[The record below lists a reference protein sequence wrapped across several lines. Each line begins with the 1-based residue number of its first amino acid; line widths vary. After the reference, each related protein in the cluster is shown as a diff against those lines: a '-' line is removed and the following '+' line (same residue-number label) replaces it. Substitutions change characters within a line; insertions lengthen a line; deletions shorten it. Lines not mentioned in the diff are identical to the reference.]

1 MLSIKNYQSN
11 LKYYYGFY
19 TGSVDGKV
27 GSKTKSAVKSYQ
39 KFKGLTQDGI
49 YGSKTDSA
57 LVTDIKELQQLLN
70 KKGYKLTVDGIIG
83 SATLTAIKDVQKK
96 NNLIVDGIAGE
107 NTIKVLGGNTGS
119 SNPYSGSLTNWEEY
133 PHFDKTEFKC
143 QCGGKYCNG
152 YPADIS
158 PKLID
163 ILEKLRAYF
172 GKPIT
177 ITSGLRC
184 KKHNA
189 EVSGSSSTSKHM
201 EGKAADIYIPGV
213 DKAKIKAKAYELGAA
228 YCYYG
233 TAGMGEAVHI
243 NV

>member
-1 MLSIKNYQSN
+1 MLSVKNYQSN

-27 GSKTKSAVKSYQ
+27 GSKTTSAVKSYQ
-39 KFKGLTQDGI
+39 KFKGLTKDGI

-57 LVTDIKELQQLLN
+57 LISDIKNLQTLLN
-70 KKGYKLTVDGIIG
+70 KNGAKLTVDGIIG
-83 SATLTAIKDVQKK
+83 SATVSAIKSFQKK
-96 NNLIVDGIAGE
+96 KGLSKDCIAGAD
-107 NTIKVLGGNTGS
+107 TIKALSGTS
-119 SNPYSGSLTNWEEY
+119 SSSSSSSTVNWDNVKY
-133 PHFDKTEFKC
+133 FKKSEFKC

-152 YPADIS
+152 YPANIS

-172 GKPIT
+172 GKPVT

-184 KKHNA
+184 SKHNA
-189 EVSGSSSTSKHM
+189 EVGGVSNSQHQY
-201 EGKAADIYIPGV
+201 GKAADIYIAGV
-213 DKAKIKAKAYELGAA
+213 DKAKIKAKAYEYGAK
-228 YCYYG
+228 YSYYG
-233 TAGMGEAVHI
+233 TASMGNAVHI

>member
-1 MLSIKNYQSN
+1 MLSVKNYQSN

-57 LVTDIKELQQLLN
+57 LIKDIKNLQTLLN
-70 KKGYKLTVDGIIG
+70 KQGNKLSVDGIIG
-83 SATLTAIKDVQKK
+83 SATISAIKSFQEKK
-96 NNLIVDGIAGE
+96 GLKVDGIAGAD
-107 NTIKVLGGNTGS
+107 TIKALSGTNVGS
-119 SNPYSGSLTNWEEY
+119 SSLSAVNW
-133 PHFDKTEFKC
+133 DKVKYFKKSEFKC
-143 QCGGKYCNG
+143 QCGSKYCNG
-152 YPADIS
+152 YPAEMS
-158 PKLID
+158 SKLID
-163 ILEKLRAYF
+163 ILEELRVYF

-184 KKHNA
+184 SKHNA
-189 EVSGSSSTSKHM
+189 EVGGVSNSQHQY
-201 EGKAADIYIPGV
+201 GKAADIYIAGV

-228 YCYYG
+228 YSYYG

>member
-27 GSKTKSAVKSYQ
+27 GSKTTSAVKSYQ

-57 LVTDIKELQQLLN
+57 LISDIKNLQTLLN
-70 KKGYKLTVDGIIG
+70 KNGAKLTVDGIIG
-83 SATLTAIKDVQKK
+83 NATVSAIKSFQKK
-96 NNLIVDGIAGE
+96 KGLSQDGIAGA
-107 NTIKVLGGNTGS
+107 NTIKALGGTSTS
-119 SNPYSGSLTNWEEY
+119 SSSTVNW
-133 PHFDKTEFKC
+133 DKVKYFKKSEFKC

-152 YPADIS
+152 YPAEMS
-158 PKLID
+158 SKLIN
-163 ILEKLRAYF
+163 ILEELRVYF

-184 KKHNA
+184 SKHNA
-189 EVSGSSSTSKHM
+189 AVGGVSNSMHQY
-201 EGKAADIYIPGV
+201 GKAADIYIPGV

>member
-1 MLSIKNYQSN
+1 MLSVKNYQSN

-19 TGSVDGKV
+19 KGSIDGKV

-39 KFKGLTQDGI
+39 KFKGLKVDGI
-49 YGSKTDSA
+49 YGPDTDKA
-57 LVTDIKELQQLLN
+57 LVNDVKELQQLLN
-70 KKGYKLTVDGIIG
+70 KHGFNLAVDGIIG
-83 SATLTAIKDVQKK
+83 NDTISAIKSIQSKK
-96 NNLIVDGIAGE
+96 GLKVDGIAGA
-107 NTIKVLGGNTGS
+107 NTIKALGGS
-119 SNPYSGSLTNWEEY
+119 SASSSSSSSSLINWNSVKY
-133 PHFDKTEFKC
+133 FKKSEFKC

-189 EVSGSSSTSKHM
+189 EVGGVSNSQHQY
-201 EGKAADIYIPGV
+201 GKAADIYIAGV

-228 YCYYG
+228 YSYYG

>member
-1 MLSIKNYQSN
+1 MLSVKNYQSN

-27 GSKTKSAVKSYQ
+27 GSKTTSAVKSYQ

-57 LVTDIKELQQLLN
+57 LVTDIKNLQTLLN
-70 KKGYKLTVDGIIG
+70 KQGANLTVDGIIG
-83 SATLTAIKDVQKK
+83 SATISAIKSFQSKK
-96 NNLIVDGIAGE
+96 GLKVDGIAGAD
-107 NTIKVLGGNTGS
+107 TIKALKETNVDS
-119 SNPYSGSLTNWEEY
+119 SSSSTVNW
-133 PHFDKTEFKC
+133 DKVKYFKKSEFKC

-152 YPADIS
+152 YPAEMS
-158 PKLID
+158 SKLID
-163 ILEKLRAYF
+163 ILEELRVYF

-189 EVSGSSSTSKHM
+189 AVGGVSNSQHQY
-201 EGKAADIYIPGV
+201 GKAADIYIAGV
-213 DKAKIKAKAYELGAA
+213 GKAKIKAKAYELGAT
-228 YCYYG
+228 YSYYG

>member
-1 MLSIKNYQSN
+1 MLNVKNYQSN

-27 GSKTKSAVKSYQ
+27 GSKTTSAVKSYQ

-57 LVTDIKELQQLLN
+57 LISDIKNLQTLLN
-70 KKGYKLTVDGIIG
+70 KNGAKLTVDGIIG
-83 SATLTAIKDVQKK
+83 SATVSAIKSFQKK
-96 NNLIVDGIAGE
+96 KGLSQDGIAGS
-107 NTIKVLGGNTGS
+107 NTIKALKNTS
-119 SNPYSGSLTNWEEY
+119 SSSSSSSKVNWNKVKY
-133 PHFDKTEFKC
+133 FKKSEFKC

-152 YPADIS
+152 YPAEMS
-158 PKLID
+158 PKLIN
-163 ILEKLRAYF
+163 ILEELRIYF

-189 EVSGSSSTSKHM
+189 AVGGVSNSMHQY
-201 EGKAADIYIPGV
+201 GKAADIYIAGV
-213 DKAKIKAKAYELGAA
+213 NKAKIKSKAYEYGAK

>member
-1 MLSIKNYQSN
+1 MLSVKNYQSN

-57 LVTDIKELQQLLN
+57 LIKDIKNLQTLLN
-70 KKGYKLTVDGIIG
+70 KQGNKLSVDGIIG
-83 SATLTAIKDVQKK
+83 TATISAIKSFQKK
-96 NNLIVDGIAGE
+96 KGLTQDGIAGA
-107 NTIKVLGGNTGS
+107 NTIKALGGS
-119 SNPYSGSLTNWEEY
+119 SASSLINWEKVKY
-133 PHFDKTEFKC
+133 FKKSEFKC

-163 ILEKLRAYF
+163 ILEKLRTYF

-189 EVSGSSSTSKHM
+189 EVGGVSNSQHQY
-201 EGKAADIYIPGV
+201 GKAADIYIPGI

-233 TAGMGEAVHI
+233 TANMGNAVHI

>member
-11 LKYYYGFY
+11 LKYYYRFY
-19 TGSVDGKV
+19 TGEIDGKV
-27 GSKTKSAVKSYQ
+27 GSKTTSAVKSYQ

-57 LVTDIKELQQLLN
+57 LVTDIKNLQNLLN
-70 KKGYKLTVDGIIG
+70 KQGANLTVDGIIG
-83 SATLTAIKDVQKK
+83 SATISAIKSFQSKK
-96 NNLIVDGIAGE
+96 GLKVDGIAGAD
-107 NTIKVLGGNTGS
+107 TIKALKETNVDS
-119 SNPYSGSLTNWEEY
+119 SSSSTINWNNIKYFKKE
-133 PHFDKTEFKC
+133 EFKC

-152 YPADIS
+152 YPAEMS
-158 PKLID
+158 SKLID
-163 ILEKLRAYF
+163 ILEELRVYF

-184 KKHNA
+184 SKHNVA
-189 EVSGSSSTSKHM
+189 VGGVSNSQHQY
-201 EGKAADIYIPGV
+201 GKAADIYIPGV

>member
-1 MLSIKNYQSN
+1 MLSVKNYQSN
-11 LKYYYGFY
+11 LKYLYGFY
-19 TGSVDGKV
+19 TGSIDGKN
-27 GSKTKSAVKSYQ
+27 GPKTKSGVESYQ
-39 KFKGLTQDGI
+39 KFKGLKVDGI
-49 YGSKTDSA
+49 YGPDTDKA
-57 LVTDIKELQQLLN
+57 LVNDVKELQQLLN
-70 KKGYKLTVDGIIG
+70 KHGFNLAVDGIIG
-83 SATLTAIKDVQKK
+83 NDTINAIKSIQSKK
-96 NNLIVDGIAGE
+96 GLKIDGIAGAD
-107 NTIKVLGGNTGS
+107 TIKALKGS
-119 SNPYSGSLTNWEEY
+119 TSVS
-133 PHFDKTEFKC
+133 KTDWIKFKYFKKEEFKC

-228 YCYYG
+228 YSYYG
-233 TAGMGEAVHI
+233 TSNMGNAVHI

>member
-1 MLSIKNYQSN
+1 MLSVKNYQSN

-27 GSKTKSAVKSYQ
+27 GSKTTSAVKSYQ

-57 LVTDIKELQQLLN
+57 LIKDIKNLQTLLN
-70 KKGYKLTVDGIIG
+70 KNGAKLTVDGIIG
-83 SATLTAIKDVQKK
+83 SSTVSAIKAFQKK
-96 NNLIVDGIAGE
+96 KGLTVDGIAGA
-107 NTIKVLGGNTGS
+107 NTIKILGGTSTS
-119 SNPYSGSLTNWEEY
+119 SSLINW
-133 PHFDKTEFKC
+133 DKVMYFKKSEFKC

-163 ILEKLRAYF
+163 ILEKMRAYF

-184 KKHNA
+184 SKHNA
-189 EVSGSSSTSKHM
+189 EVGGVSNSQHQY
-201 EGKAADIYIPGV
+201 GKAADIYIAGV

-228 YCYYG
+228 YSYYG
-233 TAGMGEAVHI
+233 TANMGNAVHI

>member
-19 TGSVDGKV
+19 TGEIDGKV
-27 GSKTKSAVKSYQ
+27 GSKTTSAVKSYQ

-49 YGSKTDSA
+49 YGSKTDSE
-57 LVTDIKELQQLLN
+57 LVTDIKNLQILLN
-70 KKGYKLTVDGIIG
+70 KNGAKLTVDGIIG
-83 SATLTAIKDVQKK
+83 SATISAIKDIQSKK
-96 NNLIVDGIAGE
+96 GLTVDGIAGE
-107 NTIKVLGGNTGS
+107 NTIKALNGTSASS
-119 SNPYSGSLTNWEEY
+119 SNSDSSLINWNSVKY
-133 PHFDKTEFKC
+133 FKKSEFKC

-152 YPADIS
+152 YPAEMS
-158 PKLID
+158 LKLIN
-163 ILEKLRAYF
+163 ILEELRVYF

-189 EVSGSSSTSKHM
+189 AVGGVSNSMHQY
-201 EGKAADIYIPGV
+201 GKAADIYIPGV

-228 YCYYG
+228 YSYYG

>member
-11 LKYYYGFY
+11 LKYFYGFY
-19 TGSVDGKV
+19 TGEIDGKV
-27 GSKTKSAVKSYQ
+27 GSKTKSAIKSYQ
-39 KFKGLTQDGI
+39 KFAGLKQDGI
-49 YGSKTDSA
+49 YGKDTDKA
-57 LVTDIKELQQLLN
+57 LTTDVKELQQLLN
-70 KKGYKLTVDGIIG
+70 KNGFNLAVDGIIG
-83 SATLTAIKDVQKK
+83 NDTENAIKSIQSK
-96 NNLIVDGIAGE
+96 NGLKVDGIAGAD
-107 NTIKVLGGNTGS
+107 TIKALKGITNSTS
-119 SNPYSGSLTNWEEY
+119 SKVNW
-133 PHFDKTEFKC
+133 DKVKYFKKSEFKC

-152 YPADIS
+152 YPAEMS

-163 ILEKLRAYF
+163 ILEELRKYF

-184 KKHNA
+184 KQHNKNVGG
-189 EVSGSSSTSKHM
+189 VSNSQHQY
-201 EGKAADIYIPGV
+201 GKAADIYISGV

-233 TAGMGEAVHI
+233 TSNMGNAVHI

>member
-1 MLSIKNYQSN
+1 M
-11 LKYYYGFY
+11 
-19 TGSVDGKV
+19 
-27 GSKTKSAVKSYQ
+27 
-39 KFKGLTQDGI
+39 TQDGI

-57 LVTDIKELQQLLN
+57 LIKDIKNLQTLLN
-70 KKGYKLTVDGIIG
+70 KQGNKLSVDGIIG
-83 SATLTAIKDVQKK
+83 TATISAIKSFQRKK
-96 NNLIVDGIAGE
+96 GLSQDGIAGS
-107 NTIKVLGGNTGS
+107 NTIKALKNTS
-119 SNPYSGSLTNWEEY
+119 SSSSSSSKVNW
-133 PHFDKTEFKC
+133 DKVKYFKKSEFKC
-143 QCGGKYCNG
+143 QCRGKYCNG
-152 YPADIS
+152 YPAEMS
-158 PKLID
+158 SKLID

-189 EVSGSSSTSKHM
+189 EVGCVSNSQHQY
-201 EGKAADIYIPGV
+201 GKAADIYIAGV
-213 DKAKIKAKAYELGAA
+213 DKAKIKAKAYEYGAK

>member
-1 MLSIKNYQSN
+1 MLSVKNYQSN

-57 LVTDIKELQQLLN
+57 LIKDIKNLQTLLN
-70 KKGYKLTVDGIIG
+70 KNGAKLTVDGIIG
-83 SATLTAIKDVQKK
+83 SATVSAIKSFQKK
-96 NNLIVDGIAGE
+96 KGLTVDGIAGA
-107 NTIKVLGGNTGS
+107 NTIKALGGS
-119 SNPYSGSLTNWEEY
+119 SASSSSSSSSLINWSSVKY
-133 PHFDKTEFKC
+133 FKKSEFKC

-163 ILEKLRAYF
+163 ILEALREYF

-189 EVSGSSSTSKHM
+189 EVGGVSNSQHQY
-201 EGKAADIYIPGV
+201 GKAADIYIPGI

-233 TAGMGEAVHI
+233 TSNMGNAVHI

>member
-1 MLSIKNYQSN
+1 M
-11 LKYYYGFY
+11 
-19 TGSVDGKV
+19 
-27 GSKTKSAVKSYQ
+27 
-39 KFKGLTQDGI
+39 TQDGI

-57 LVTDIKELQQLLN
+57 LIKDIKNLQTLLN
-70 KKGYKLTVDGIIG
+70 KQGNKLSVDGIIG
-83 SATLTAIKDVQKK
+83 TATISAIKSFQRKK
-96 NNLIVDGIAGE
+96 GLSQDGIAGS
-107 NTIKVLGGNTGS
+107 NTIKALKNTS
-119 SNPYSGSLTNWEEY
+119 SSSSSSSKVNW
-133 PHFDKTEFKC
+133 DKVKYFKKSEFKC
-143 QCGGKYCNG
+143 QCRGKYCNG
-152 YPADIS
+152 YPAEMS
-158 PKLID
+158 SKLID

-189 EVSGSSSTSKHM
+189 EVGGVSNSQHQY
-201 EGKAADIYIPGV
+201 GKAADIYIAGV
-213 DKAKIKAKAYELGAA
+213 DKAKIKAKAYEYGAK

>member
-1 MLSIKNYQSN
+1 MLSVKKYQSN

-19 TGSVDGKV
+19 TGAIDGKN
-27 GSKTKSAVKSYQ
+27 GPKTKSGVESYQ
-39 KFKGLTQDGI
+39 KFKGLKVDGI
-49 YGSKTDSA
+49 YGPDTDKA
-57 LVTDIKELQQLLN
+57 LVNDVKELQQLLN
-70 KKGYKLTVDGIIG
+70 KHGFNLAVDGIIG
-83 SATLTAIKDVQKK
+83 NDTINAIKSIQSKK
-96 NNLIVDGIAGE
+96 GLKVDGIAGAD
-107 NTIKVLGGNTGS
+107 TIKALKGTS
-119 SNPYSGSLTNWEEY
+119 SSTSSSSTVNWNNIKYFKKE
-133 PHFDKTEFKC
+133 EFKC

-152 YPADIS
+152 YPTDIS

-189 EVSGSSSTSKHM
+189 AVGGVSNSQHM
-201 EGKAADIYIPGV
+201 YGKAADIYIPGV
-213 DKAKIKAKAYELGAA
+213 DKAKIKAKAYEYGAK

>member
-1 MLSIKNYQSN
+1 MLSVKNYQSN

-57 LVTDIKELQQLLN
+57 LISDIKNLQTLLN
-70 KKGYKLTVDGIIG
+70 KNGAKLTVDGIIG
-83 SATLTAIKDVQKK
+83 SATVSAIKSFQKK
-96 NNLIVDGIAGE
+96 KGLTQDGIAGDD
-107 NTIKVLGGNTGS
+107 TIKALSGTS
-119 SNPYSGSLTNWEEY
+119 SSSSSSSSSKVNWNKVKY
-133 PHFDKTEFKC
+133 FKKSEFKC

-163 ILEKLRAYF
+163 ILEELRVYF

-189 EVSGSSSTSKHM
+189 AVGGVSNSQHQY
-201 EGKAADIYIPGV
+201 GKAADIYIAGV
-213 DKAKIKAKAYELGAA
+213 GKAKIKVKAYELGAA
-228 YCYYG
+228 YSYYG

>member
-1 MLSIKNYQSN
+1 MLNVKQVQTN

-19 TGSVDGKV
+19 TGEIDGKV
-27 GSKTKSAVKSYQ
+27 GSKTTSAVKSYQ

-57 LVTDIKELQQLLN
+57 LISDIKNLQTLLN
-70 KKGYKLTVDGIIG
+70 KNGAKLTVDGIIG
-83 SATLTAIKDVQKK
+83 NATVSAIKSFQKK
-96 NNLIVDGIAGE
+96 KGLSQDGIAGS
-107 NTIKVLGGNTGS
+107 NTIKALKNIS
-119 SNPYSGSLTNWEEY
+119 SSSSSSSKVNW
-133 PHFDKTEFKC
+133 DKVKYFKKSEFKC

-152 YPADIS
+152 YPAEIN

-201 EGKAADIYIPGV
+201 EGKAADIYISGV
-213 DKAKIKAKAYELGAA
+213 DKAKIKSKAYSLGAA
-228 YCYYG
+228 YSYYG
-233 TAGMGEAVHI
+233 TANMGNAVHI

>member
-1 MLSIKNYQSN
+1 MLSVKNYQSN

-19 TGSVDGKV
+19 TGSIDGKV

-57 LVTDIKELQQLLN
+57 LIKDIKNLQTLLN
-70 KKGYKLTVDGIIG
+70 KQGNKLSIDGIIG
-83 SATLTAIKDVQKK
+83 TATISAIKSFQKK
-96 NNLIVDGIAGE
+96 KGLTQDGIAGA
-107 NTIKVLGGNTGS
+107 NTIKALGGS
-119 SNPYSGSLTNWEEY
+119 SASSSSSSSSLINWNSVKY
-133 PHFDKTEFKC
+133 FKKSEFKC

-163 ILEKLRAYF
+163 ILEKLRTYF

-184 KKHNA
+184 SKHNA
-189 EVSGSSSTSKHM
+189 EVGGVSNSQHM
-201 EGKAADIYIPGV
+201 YGKAADIYIPGI

-233 TAGMGEAVHI
+233 TANMGNAVHI

>member
-1 MLSIKNYQSN
+1 VLSIKNYQSN

-27 GSKTKSAVKSYQ
+27 GNKTTSAVKSYQ
-39 KFKGLTQDGI
+39 KFVGIKEDGI
-49 YGSKTDSA
+49 YGEDTNNS
-57 LVTDIKELQQLLN
+57 LVSDIKELQTKLN
-70 KKGYKLTVDGIIG
+70 SKGYKLTVDGIIG
-83 SATLTAIKDVQKK
+83 SATLSAIKDVQKK
-96 NNLIVDGIAGE
+96 HGLKVDGIAGA
-107 NTIKVLGGNTGS
+107 NTIKALGGTSTS
-119 SNPYSGSLTNWEEY
+119 SPLINW
-133 PHFDKTEFKC
+133 DKVKYFKKSEFKC

-152 YPADIS
+152 YPANIN
-158 PKLID
+158 PKLVD

-184 KKHNA
+184 RKHNA
-189 EVSGSSSTSKHM
+189 AVGGVSNSMHQY
-201 EGKAADIYIPGV
+201 GKAADIYIAGV

>member
-19 TGSVDGKV
+19 TGEIDGKV
-27 GSKTKSAVKSYQ
+27 GSKTTSAVKSYQ

-57 LVTDIKELQQLLN
+57 LVTDIKNLQTLLN
-70 KKGYKLTVDGIIG
+70 KQGNKLSVDGIIG
-83 SATLTAIKDVQKK
+83 SATISAIKSFQKK
-96 NNLIVDGIAGE
+96 KVLTQDGIAGAD
-107 NTIKVLGGNTGS
+107 TINALKGTSSSSSSSSTVNWDKVKYFKKS
-119 SNPYSGSLTNWEEY
+119 
-133 PHFDKTEFKC
+133 EFKC

-152 YPADIS
+152 YPAEMS
-158 PKLID
+158 LKLIN
-163 ILEKLRAYF
+163 ILEELRVYF

-184 KKHNA
+184 SKHNA
-189 EVSGSSSTSKHM
+189 AVGGVSNSQHQY
-201 EGKAADIYIPGV
+201 GKAADIYIPGV
-213 DKAKIKAKAYELGAA
+213 DKAKIKAKAYELGAS
-228 YCYYG
+228 YSYYG

>member
-1 MLSIKNYQSN
+1 MLSVKNYQSN

-19 TGSVDGKV
+19 TGSIDGKV
-27 GSKTKSAVKSYQ
+27 GSKTTSAVKSYQ

-49 YGSKTDSA
+49 YGSKTDSE
-57 LVTDIKELQQLLN
+57 LVTDIKNLQILLN
-70 KKGYKLTVDGIIG
+70 KQGANLTVDGIIG
-83 SATLTAIKDVQKK
+83 TATVSAIKSFQKK
-96 NNLIVDGIAGE
+96 KGLSQDGIAGAD
-107 NTIKVLGGNTGS
+107 TIKALSGTNVGS
-119 SNPYSGSLTNWEEY
+119 SSSSTVNW
-133 PHFDKTEFKC
+133 DKVKYFKKSEFKC

-152 YPADIS
+152 YPAEMS
-158 PKLID
+158 SKLID
-163 ILEKLRAYF
+163 ILEELREYF

-189 EVSGSSSTSKHM
+189 AVGGVSNSQHQY
-201 EGKAADIYIPGV
+201 GKAADIYIAGV

>member
-1 MLSIKNYQSN
+1 MLSVKNYQSN

-27 GSKTKSAVKSYQ
+27 GSKTTSAVKSYQ

-57 LVTDIKELQQLLN
+57 LIKDIKNLQTLLN
-70 KKGYKLTVDGIIG
+70 KNGAKLTVDGIVG
-83 SATLTAIKDVQKK
+83 SSTVSAIKAFQKK
-96 NNLIVDGIAGE
+96 KGLTVDGIAGA
-107 NTIKVLGGNTGS
+107 NTIKALGGS
-119 SNPYSGSLTNWEEY
+119 SASSSSSSSSLINWNSVKY
-133 PHFDKTEFKC
+133 FKKSEFKC

-189 EVSGSSSTSKHM
+189 EVGGVSNSQHQY
-201 EGKAADIYIPGV
+201 GKAADIYIPGI

-233 TAGMGEAVHI
+233 TANMGNAVHI